1 MDEYD
6 GFRDYFESRRRWIYG
21 LLVLMFAIDLVDT
34 AIKGADHFAALG
46 PEYLVR
52 QGLMI
57 VGAIIAFFVS
67 SKRYQIFFVA
77 IAIVWQVIWIIRLF
91 DVLQ

>member
-1 MDEYD
+1 
-6 GFRDYFESRRRWIYG
+6 
-21 LLVLMFAIDLVDT
+21 
-34 AIKGADHFAALG
+34 
-46 PEYLVR
+46 
-52 QGLMI
+52 MI

-77 IAIVWQVIWIIRLF
+77 IAIVWQVIWIVRLF